1 MKILSILIV
10 LFLLIGCTPEPLV
23 KGITAKDIFQMM
35 QVDADS
41 SQERYKRVG
50 EQLNQVATA
59 YNKNLNHFAEVDKF
73 LNEEA
78 KAGRI
83 AQETADWL
91 NKRGFKITVPAPP
104 DTTEKK

>member
-1 MKILSILIV
+1 MKIISILII
-10 LFLLIGCTPEPLV
+10 LFLFVGCTPEPLV
-23 KGITAKDIFQMM
+23 KGITAKDIFKMM
-35 QVDADS
+35 SVEADS

-50 EQLNQVATA
+50 AQLNQVGMA
-59 YNKNLNHFAEVDKF
+59 YRKNLNLFGEVEKF

-78 KAGRI
+78 QAGRI
-83 AQETADWL
+83 HQETADWL

>member
-1 MKILSILIV
+1 MKKLFILIV
-10 LFLLIGCTPEPLV
+10 LFLVVGCTPAPLV
-23 KGITAKDIFQMM
+23 KGITAKDIFRMM

-41 SQERYKRVG
+41 SQARYDRLG
-50 EQLNQVATA
+50 AQLNQVGNA
-59 YNKNLNHFAEVDKF
+59 YSKNLNLFGEVEKF

-83 AQETADWL
+83 HQETADWL
-91 NKRGFKITVPAPP
+91 NNKGFKITVPAPP